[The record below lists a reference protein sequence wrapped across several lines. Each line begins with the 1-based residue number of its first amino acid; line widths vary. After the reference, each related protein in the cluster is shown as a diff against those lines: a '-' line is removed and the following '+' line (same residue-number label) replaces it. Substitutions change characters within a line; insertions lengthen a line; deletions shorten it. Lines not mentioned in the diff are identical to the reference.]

1 VDRTLVQRAQQGDRE
16 AYERLAGE
24 AARRLYLIAYR
35 IVRDGDRAD
44 DAVQQTLVA
53 IWRELPSLR
62 DPDRFEA
69 WTYRLVVRACLAESR
84 RDKRMGATVVSI
96 TDATPD
102 ARDAMAGVELH
113 DELDRAF
120 RTLTPEHRAVLVLR
134 HYAGLSLPEM
144 ADALGVP
151 YGTVSSRLHHA
162 TQAMRAQMVANDQ
175 VAVSG
180 GPRA

>member
-1 VDRTLVQRAQQGDRE
+1 
-16 AYERLAGE
+16 
-24 AARRLYLIAYR
+24 
-35 IVRDGDRAD
+35 
-44 DAVQQTLVA
+44 
-53 IWRELPSLR
+53 
-62 DPDRFEA
+62 
-69 WTYRLVVRACLAESR
+69 
-84 RDKRMGATVVSI
+84 
-96 TDATPD
+96 
-102 ARDAMAGVELH
+102 MAGVELH

-151 YGTVSSRLHHA
+151 YGTVSSRLHYA

-175 VAVSG
+175 IAVSG